1 MASERE
7 QERAASTAKV
17 VKAPLLPKRSMSA
30 LPQAD
35 NARPSLPPRLPS
47 RPVRSPVLNGAEE
60 AAPALPTRRL
70 PPPPAKFI
78 RTIPEVSGN
87 NAGGTPADP
96 LNAVPPPVPVAS
108 RPSAAHIDAMA
119 TKGETQQSA
128 SCLICRD
135 FSGPDS
141 VAAQY
146 PSSVIDRHDP
156 IGYLAHVLCSP
167 FSSPTDK
174 ARAIFTWLH
183 HNIDYDTE
191 GFFTGRIARGTASD
205 TIFSGRAVCE
215 GYARVYEAIAKRAG
229 LECIVVGGHGKGY
242 GFAPVKEGHPPP
254 PRNAS
259 GHAWNAVRIDGGKWK
274 LLDSCWGAGH
284 LSDNAYKRSFSPQQ
298 FTNSNEMFGMS
309 HFPEDSRYFFRED
322 GRIPT
327 WEEYVLGPTR
337 GERAGWC
344 SNAIDEGICEWNSSP
359 AEKKIPV
366 YSGEVVRFQF
376 AKLCEHWTSE
386 RNGKGKPKLLA
397 MLIHGVAGKE
407 NEYVPLECDGF
418 WWWCDIPSRDLG
430 RPGETVQLIAFDNL
444 GGRDARGV
452 TKAEFLSRNGH
463 WGSMGWSVFVTW
475 DLV

>member
-1 MASERE
+1 
-7 QERAASTAKV
+7 
-17 VKAPLLPKRSMSA
+17 
-30 LPQAD
+30 
-35 NARPSLPPRLPS
+35 
-47 RPVRSPVLNGAEE
+47 
-60 AAPALPTRRL
+60 
-70 PPPPAKFI
+70 
-78 RTIPEVSGN
+78 
-87 NAGGTPADP
+87 
-96 LNAVPPPVPVAS
+96 
-108 RPSAAHIDAMA
+108 
-119 TKGETQQSA
+119 
-128 SCLICRD
+128 
-135 FSGPDS
+135 
-141 VAAQY
+141 
-146 PSSVIDRHDP
+146 
-156 IGYLAHVLCSP
+156 
-167 FSSPTDK
+167 
-174 ARAIFTWLH
+174 
-183 HNIDYDTE
+183 
-191 GFFTGRIARGTASD
+191 
-205 TIFSGRAVCE
+205 
-215 GYARVYEAIAKRAG
+215 
-229 LECIVVGGHGKGY
+229 
-242 GFAPVKEGHPPP
+242 
-254 PRNAS
+254 
-259 GHAWNAVRIDGGKWK
+259 
-274 LLDSCWGAGH
+274 
-284 LSDNAYKRSFSPQQ
+284 
-298 FTNSNEMFGMS
+298 MFGMS

-366 YSGEVVRFQF
+366 YSEEVVRFQF

-418 WWWCDIPSRDLG
+418 WWWCDIPSRYVFPRNRAFRFKATELGTYLCMCCLLTCRSCRDLG